1 MKNLMIAIIAI
12 AFSSCTK
19 TGTNVTNQT
28 QTDEAKILSWYSYQ
42 EPSGGRGRRLFLK
55 INCDTTKVL
64 RVTMYRNILSPTNE
78 YTSWTAIE
86 ANKVTNI
93 YDHFAGD
100 GEVWYI
106 FRFEYINGTEYVQ
119 SPIKTN

>member
-1 MKNLMIAIIAI
+1 MIVAI
-12 AFSSCTK
+12 AFASCTK

-42 EPSGGRGRRLFLK
+42 EPNGDIGRRLTVK
-55 INCDTTKVL
+55 INCDTSKVL
-64 RVTMYRNILSPTNE
+64 RVRMYKNILSPTNE
-78 YTSWTAIE
+78 YTWWTSIE
-86 ANKVTNI
+86 ANKVTSI
-93 YDHFAGD
+93 YDHFASY

-119 SPIKTN
+119 APIKTN